1 MTHAYQE
8 MYLNNAQALLGDA
21 FDYAINACGIAGG
34 SFMKLFSVSSVSNRI
49 ENGEAA
55 YIMGKS
61 GIEAAVD
68 VLVETTGKAPTV
80 KPKANFN
87 RSREYWIGWA
97 VAYYQR
103 FSGRKFSDI
112 FKVLSFEDLERM
124 YAPLHEADISKFAR
138 RSLPDEAMSAFGL
151 FKCTSSA
158 TKTSTKPA
166 RKLFSA
172 SRKSSAAQWRIFW
185 KSEAVMEGVTFP

>member
-97 VAYYQR
+97 VAYYQW
-103 FSGRKFSDI
+103 FSGRKFSWLCVPP
-112 FKVLSFEDLERM
+112 KS
-124 YAPLHEADISKFAR
+124 PL
-138 RSLPDEAMSAFGL
+138 P
-151 FKCTSSA
+151 
-158 TKTSTKPA
+158 
-166 RKLFSA
+166 
-172 SRKSSAAQWRIFW
+172 KSMPEPMAILD
-185 KSEAVMEGVTFP
+185 

>member
-1 MTHAYQE
+1 

-49 ENGEAA
+49 ENGETA

-97 VAYYQR
+97 SPTTSGSPAGSSAIFLR
-103 FSGRKFSDI
+103 FSRLKI
-112 FKVLSFEDLERM
+112 
-124 YAPLHEADISKFAR
+124 
-138 RSLPDEAMSAFGL
+138 
-151 FKCTSSA
+151 
-158 TKTSTKPA
+158 
-166 RKLFSA
+166 
-172 SRKSSAAQWRIFW
+172 
-185 KSEAVMEGVTFP
+185 